1 MNNHQKTR
9 QEQKYA
15 LGIHT
20 TTPELG
26 LVMSNFVDD
35 TRFQVWNLGRDVSS
49 HIHQYLVDFILPQS
63 WPDLQLIAVAK
74 GPGGF
79 TGTRIGMVLART
91 LGQQLSVP
99 VLPIS
104 TLAAVAWNGKSQ
116 NPQLPDTIAVEM
128 PAQRGKVFGAIYQ
141 INVEKSGIKALLADQ
156 VFTLEAWKGTLNDYP
171 IEHELIRATS
181 NLGVTVTSILQLA
194 YLDWQQGKNGHWSD
208 SLPYY
213 GQHPVDS

>member
-1 MNNHQKTR
+1 
-9 QEQKYA
+9 
-15 LGIHT
+15 
-20 TTPELG
+20 
-26 LVMSNFVDD
+26 MSNFVDD

-79 TGTRIGMVLART
+79 TGTRIGVVIART

-99 VLPIS
+99 VLAIS
-104 TLAAVAWNGKSQ
+104 TLAAVAWHEKNQ

-141 INVEKSGIKALLADQ
+141 INAENPGMKTLLADQ
-156 VFTLEAWKGTLNDYP
+156 VFTLEAWQETLNGLPNNYP
-171 IEHELIRATS
+171 VEYELIRATS

-194 YLDWQQGKNGHWSD
+194 YLDWQEGKNSHWSD